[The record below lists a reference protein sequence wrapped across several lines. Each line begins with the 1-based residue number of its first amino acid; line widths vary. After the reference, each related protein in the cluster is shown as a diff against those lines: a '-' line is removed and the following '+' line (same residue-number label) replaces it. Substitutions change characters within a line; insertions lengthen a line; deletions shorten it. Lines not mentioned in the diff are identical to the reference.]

1 MKVALIHNNQLILGP
16 IKFNH
21 LMIKSELE
29 DLNITDEISFQSY
42 QKLPIHFSDGLTH
55 LLPSEE
61 IIENYDGKYQY
72 VGNLTWEIVE
82 LDNIPIKVNFNYPI
96 INKTLEQSKNE
107 VKAKL
112 APLRRKKENTIL
124 KININD
130 TEIEVSTSREERMI
144 ISSKIVSSSGPYNY
158 KFNNTWMEITKEQL
172 QHIFNLIDIKIQ
184 EAFDW
189 EYSKIQEID
198 NCSTIDEVYDVLIH
212 QDTISS

>member
-96 INKTLEQSKNE
+96 INKTLDQSKNE

-158 KFNNTWMEITKEQL
+158 KFNNTWVEITKEQL
-172 QHIFNLIDIKIQ
+172 QHICTLIDTKIQ

-212 QDTISS
+212 QNTISS

>member
-1 MKVALIHNNQLILGP
+1 MKVALIHNNQLVLGP

-72 VGNLTWEIVE
+72 VGNLTWEIIE
-82 LDNIPIKVNFNYPI
+82 LDNTPIKVNFNYPI
-96 INKTLEQSKNE
+96 LNKTLEQSKKE
-107 VKAKL
+107 IIEKL

-144 ISSKIVSSSGPYNY
+144 MSSKIVSSSGPYNY
-158 KFNNTWMEITKEQL
+158 KFNNTWVQITKEQL
-172 QHIFNLIDIKIQ
+172 QNICNLIDIKVQ
-184 EAFDW
+184 ESFDW
-189 EYSKIQEID
+189 EYSKIQEIN
-198 NCSTIDEVYDVLIH
+198 NCSTIDEVYNISIH
-212 QDTISS
+212 QDITSS

>member
-96 INKTLEQSKNE
+96 INKTLDQSKNE

-158 KFNNTWMEITKEQL
+158 KFNNTWVEITKEQL
-172 QHIFNLIDIKIQ
+172 QHICTLIDTKIQ

-198 NCSTIDEVYDVLIH
+198 NCLTIEEVYNVSIY
-212 QDTISS
+212 QDTINS

>member
-55 LLPSEE
+55 LLSSEE

-172 QHIFNLIDIKIQ
+172 QHICNLIDIKIQ

-198 NCSTIDEVYDVLIH
+198 NCLTIDEVYNVSIY
-212 QDTISS
+212 QDSINS

>member
-72 VGNLTWEIVE
+72 VGNLSWEIVE

-124 KININD
+124 KININN

-144 ISSKIVSSSGPYNY
+144 ISSKIVSSSGLYNY
-158 KFNNTWMEITKEQL
+158 KFNNTWVEITKEQL
-172 QHIFNLIDIKIQ
+172 QHICTLIDTKIQ

-198 NCSTIDEVYDVLIH
+198 NCSTIDEVYNVSIY
-212 QDTISS
+212 QDTINS

>member
-212 QDTISS
+212 QNTISS